1 MTDPLSQL
9 LADLPHAEPDL
20 GRSDRVR
27 SRCRDILA
35 RQRPRSVKRRSVHPI
50 WEPLVAG
57 LGGLYLAE
65 VIREALQL
73 SGLL

>member
-1 MTDPLSQL
+1 MTDSSFQL
-9 LADLPHAEPDL
+9 LADLPHATPDPR
-20 GRSDRVR
+20 RSDRVR
-27 SRCRDILA
+27 SRCHNVLA
-35 RQRPRSVKRRSVHPI
+35 RHRRRSDERRTVHRM

-57 LGGLYLAE
+57 LGGLYFAE

>member
-1 MTDPLSQL
+1 MTDSWFQL
-9 LADLPHAEPDL
+9 LADLPHAKPDPR
-20 GRSDRVR
+20 RSDRVR
-27 SRCRDILA
+27 SRCHNVLA
-35 RQRPRSVKRRSVHPI
+35 RQRPRSVERRTVHRM

-57 LGGLYLAE
+57 LGGLYFAE